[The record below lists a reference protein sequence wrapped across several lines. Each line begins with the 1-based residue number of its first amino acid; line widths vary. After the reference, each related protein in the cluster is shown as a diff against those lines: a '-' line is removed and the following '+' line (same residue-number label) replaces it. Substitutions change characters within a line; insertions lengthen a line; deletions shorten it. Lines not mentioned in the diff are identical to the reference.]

1 MPFHQLKTT
10 YKNTL
15 VTKRKGEKKLGD
27 LLETSP
33 KPADQ
38 TDWRD
43 FPQKYVLLG
52 LCEDIGVRA
61 NFGRP
66 GASRA
71 YHAFL
76 KSFLNQQV
84 NVSFNPE
91 DLLLGGYYFRETE
104 IEKLDALRK
113 IVDDMDDDISKVVEA
128 ILRAGKIPILIGG
141 GHNNAYPAMKA
152 LHRASGKKLS
162 IVNLDAHT
170 DCRDLE
176 GRHSGNGFSYA
187 QNEGYLESY
196 WVVGLSEAYT
206 SKSILEKLKNWTDAH
221 LVSYEQMY
229 VRKSVSLKMILDRLE
244 MLPDKK
250 SQVLGLELD
259 MDVVAGF
266 PSSAMNPVGMPIQD
280 VLYAMHRM
288 ASNTEP
294 AYYHICEAA
303 PSLSENGERIVGRT
317 LSAVVNQILSAKT

>member
-1 MPFHQLKTT
+1 MPFHQLKNA

-15 VTKRKGEKKLGD
+15 INNRKGEKKLGD
-27 LLETSP
+27 LLETSQ

-38 TDWRD
+38 TDWGD

-84 NVSFNPE
+84 NVSFNPQT
-91 DLLLGGYYFRETE
+91 LLLGGYYFRETE
-104 IEKLDALRK
+104 IEEAEMLRETVEA
-113 IVDDMDDDISKVVEA
+113 IDGEIASVVEA
-128 ILRAGKIPILIGG
+128 IVRAGKTPILIGG
-141 GHNNAYPAMKA
+141 GHNNAYPAIKGVYKA
-152 LHRASGKKLS
+152 CRSKLS
-162 IVNLDAHT
+162 VVNFDAHT

-187 QNEGYLESY
+187 HEKGFLESY

-206 SKSILEKLKNWTDAH
+206 SKSILEKLKNWPDAH
-221 LVSYEQMY
+221 LVSYDQ
-229 VRKSVSLKMILDRLE
+229 
-244 MLPDKK
+244 
-250 SQVLGLELD
+250 
-259 MDVVAGF
+259 
-266 PSSAMNPVGMPIQD
+266 
-280 VLYAMHRM
+280 
-288 ASNTEP
+288 
-294 AYYHICEAA
+294 
-303 PSLSENGERIVGRT
+303 
-317 LSAVVNQILSAKT
+317 